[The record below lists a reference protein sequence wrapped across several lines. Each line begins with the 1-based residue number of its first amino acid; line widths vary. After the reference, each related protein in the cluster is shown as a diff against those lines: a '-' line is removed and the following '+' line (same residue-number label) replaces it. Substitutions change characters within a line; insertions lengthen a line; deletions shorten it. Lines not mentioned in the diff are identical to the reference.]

1 MSVPYAFEQ
10 TVIDVLP
17 TEENTVATR
26 TSDTLRYKHARALLI
41 TVVLS
46 NKAGTTATYTPRV
59 RYAQADG
66 TLVTL
71 WTAASALTNNG
82 TTTYLLGLHQGGTV
96 TGITE
101 AKACPI
107 PGTFVID
114 IVVGGTADGSNN
126 CDTQAEV
133 EIFPY

>member
-1 MSVPYAFEQ
+1 MNYAFEQ
-10 TVIDVLP
+10 RAIDVLP
-17 TEENTVATR
+17 TVADTIATR
-26 TSDTLRYKHARALLI
+26 TSAVLPYKYARALLI
-41 TVVLS
+41 TVTLA
-46 NKAGTTATYTPRV
+46 NKVGTTATYTPRV
-59 RYAQADG
+59 RYVRADG
-66 TLVTL
+66 STMATL

-107 PGTFVID
+107 PGAFVID
-114 IVVGGTADGSNN
+114 IVVGGTANASHN

-133 EIFPY
+133 EVFPY